1 MPWLK
6 QYFEGGPVAIKAVK
20 SEFDSLFSALGSS
33 PEMLLVQQT
42 HGPGRV
48 TLWLWQP
55 ANMISG
61 VSEEFVEVEDDA
73 IPKKATLLN
82 GNRQDFERHFLSE
95 D

>member
-6 QYFEGGPVAIKAVK
+6 HYVEGGPLAIKAVK
-20 SEFDSLFSALGSS
+20 SEFDSLFSTLDSS
-33 PEMLLVQQT
+33 HEMLLVQQT
-42 HGPGRV
+42 HGPGSV

-55 ANMISG
+55 AGMISG
-61 VSEEFVEVEDDA
+61 VSEEFAEVEDDA

-82 GNRQDFERHFLSE
+82 GNPQKFERFFLSE